1 MEKKKSPIIPL
12 IIGIA
17 IVVIVVAVIL
27 MNSGKTKKEKKYR
40 VIKVDSFA
48 GTVGLLRDSE
58 DEKVFKGMKL
68 MTKDKMTTGAES
80 TLELLADSDKHILA
94 EENTCFSIIATGSE
108 KKGKMTIDLE
118 YGTSLIE
125 IDNKLNDGSEFEVH
139 TPNAITAVR
148 GTTFEV
154 TYDKDKKMT
163 IVTVTKGTVEVSSD
177 KESRMVEAVRTVYV
191 LEDGT
196 ITDSLD
202 GALNGGGTTGADGDM
217 WELPDCTDEV
227 VLHFGAVN
235 NNKGYDVGVKRLV
248 DWEMTMS
255 SPDICDGFSK
265 EDVFIEYKSV
275 DQKEFEYIMS
285 DADINPEAYIID
297 TVMNADGDEVYY
309 IEYVNLPDK
318 TPLLV
323 HYFKK
328 FGDQNYIC
336 VAVMGRNEDDMI
348 NIDIEQYA
356 DLTCNRY
363 FEIVDPQK
371 QGHKFEGGINEGD
384 FPNLLRGNATMA
396 QLRFLLSIMQ
406 ACNLNGNQNYT
417 EKALYEIYYD
427 QDQKELYKPIR
438 IDNGGYVFDINEM
451 NTLFSV
457 MTDEKISESNI
468 PRYATISGNELI
480 YQACDVS
487 AGGYVSISIKNCTKL
502 DTGEIIIDYSFRMT
516 RGSDGEHG
524 INGTSKAHLTADA
537 DGKYKIDSIEIITE
551 EEF

>member
-27 MNSGKTKKEKKYR
+27 MNSGKSKKDKKYR

-125 IDNKLNDGSEFEVH
+125 IDNKLKDGSEFEVH

-177 KESRMVEAVRTVYV
+177 KESRIVEAVRTVYV

-202 GALNGGGTTGADGDM
+202 GTNNGADNGGGTSGAAGDM

-227 VLHFGAVN
+227 VLHFGAAN

-255 SPDICDGFSK
+255 SPGVCDGFTK
-265 EDVFIEYKSV
+265 EDVFIVYKSV
-275 DQKEFEYIMS
+275 DQKEFEDIMS
-285 DADINPEAYIID
+285 DVDINPEAFIID

-309 IEYVNLPDK
+309 IEYVYLPDK

-328 FGDQNYIC
+328 FGDQTIY
-336 VAVMGRNEDDMI
+336 V
-348 NIDIEQYA
+348 
-356 DLTCNRY
+356 
-363 FEIVDPQK
+363 
-371 QGHKFEGGINEGD
+371 
-384 FPNLLRGNATMA
+384 LL
-396 QLRFLLSIMQ
+396 
-406 ACNLNGNQNYT
+406 
-417 EKALYEIYYD
+417 
-427 QDQKELYKPIR
+427 
-438 IDNGGYVFDINEM
+438 
-451 NTLFSV
+451 
-457 MTDEKISESNI
+457 
-468 PRYATISGNELI
+468 
-480 YQACDVS
+480 
-487 AGGYVSISIKNCTKL
+487 
-502 DTGEIIIDYSFRMT
+502 
-516 RGSDGEHG
+516 
-524 INGTSKAHLTADA
+524 
-537 DGKYKIDSIEIITE
+537 
-551 EEF
+551 